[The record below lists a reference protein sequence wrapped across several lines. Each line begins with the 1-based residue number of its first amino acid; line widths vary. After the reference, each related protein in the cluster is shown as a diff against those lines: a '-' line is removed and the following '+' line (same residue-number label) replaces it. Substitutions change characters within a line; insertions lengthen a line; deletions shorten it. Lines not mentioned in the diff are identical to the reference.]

1 MSLPMKLTLLLTTL
15 LLLITPSY
23 CALNEEAD
31 RDIRSHIKIAVKQGL
46 TTIDDQLR
54 EKYWQFLR
62 QGELVHYNTQI
73 LPQVLNY
80 KLIYLHQKRIFRANC
95 DIDKIRWKVYVNSLV
110 KLPSNLVDK
119 IYDKNYQELF
129 LLDKDVVIVDAPGEK
144 RKQEALKKQKEQ
156 LKKKGD
162 MGKGQVKTKNN
173 KNDEEKEIISIPIPK
188 QQIYQKKSSKPNLS
202 TQP

>member
-1 MSLPMKLTLLLTTL
+1 MQLTLLLTTL
-15 LLLITPSY
+15 LLLFTSSH

-31 RDIRSHIKIAVKQGL
+31 RDIKSHIKIAVKQGL
-46 TTIDDQLR
+46 TTIDNQLR
-54 EKYWQFLR
+54 DKYWQFLR
-62 QGELVHYNTQI
+62 QSELVHYNTQI

-80 KLIYLHQKRIFRANC
+80 KLIYLHQNRIFRANC

-110 KLPSNLVDK
+110 RLPSNLVDR
-119 IYDKNYQELF
+119 IYDENYQELF

-144 RKQEALKKQKEQ
+144 RKQEALKKQKKQ
-156 LKKKGD
+156 LKKKEEK
-162 MGKGQVKTKNN
+162 GKGQAETKNS
-173 KNDEEKEIISIPIPK
+173 KTEEEKEIISIPIPK